1 MLQLG
6 PAMSPRPQPRSTTP
20 GAETYVDIEP
30 ALGYPV
36 YLHTFA
42 AGQFSASAYVEPGR
56 LPSSLG

>member
-1 MLQLG
+1 
-6 PAMSPRPQPRSTTP
+6 MSPRPQPWSTTP